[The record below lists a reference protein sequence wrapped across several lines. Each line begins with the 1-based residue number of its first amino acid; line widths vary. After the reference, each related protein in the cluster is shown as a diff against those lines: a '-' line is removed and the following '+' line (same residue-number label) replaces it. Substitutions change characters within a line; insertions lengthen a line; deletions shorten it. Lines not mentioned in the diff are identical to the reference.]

1 MVIVRHLPDSRR
13 IMRTARLTTKH
24 VARLLNVSEATV
36 KRWADDGVLTS
47 EKTVG
52 GHRRFG
58 IESIAQ
64 LRRERNLQGGAAPVA
79 RVVKKKTKPLPSAD
93 DFLRLILAGDE
104 TGSRRSAG

>member
-1 MVIVRHLPDSRR
+1 
-13 IMRTARLTTKH
+13 MRTARLTTKH

-36 KRWADDGVLTS
+36 KRWAHEGVLRS

-64 LRRERNLQGGAAPVA
+64 LRRERNLQA
-79 RVVKKKTKPLPSAD
+79 
-93 DFLRLILAGDE
+93 
-104 TGSRRSAG
+104 